1 LSTRSILAV
10 PLVKAG
16 RLQAVLYLHSK
27 TLRAWSDA
35 DATLAEEVAER
46 TWAAIERA
54 HAEAALRESEARFRS
69 MADSAPVMIWING
82 AETGCEFV
90 NQAYLDFFGKELN
103 EVLGFGWAPA
113 AHPEDG
119 ERYLATYAE
128 SVRTGTPFR
137 AEARFQRAD
146 GEYRWL
152 LSNGMP
158 RFDTGG
164 RLLGFIGSS
173 LDITDV
179 KRAQTE
185 LQENAERLQLALD
198 ASRMGDWSWD
208 AASDVVTFSPRGAK
222 IFGIPAGPH
231 MTWTALQD
239 LLQPEDAHRAAAA
252 VEAAIATRQGY
263 DVEYR
268 LKRLA
273 EGRDAWVAA
282 KGQGTYRPDGT
293 VQGMI
298 GVVQDITERKHA
310 EERQALLIREL
321 HHRVK
326 NTLATVQ
333 AIVGSTART
342 ASTIDEFYQAFVG
355 RIVSL
360 AQTHTLLTED
370 YWQTA
375 SLHQLLKNELG
386 PYDDET
392 EQRVVI
398 EGPPVELTSD
408 AAVPIGMAIHELTT
422 NAAKY
427 GALSDG
433 GHVEVRWEL
442 KENGGRPML
451 HFNWTESGGPPV
463 LPPKR
468 QGFGSRLLQR
478 VLATQLQAEVQMDFA
493 PEGLRFTIVMP
504 VPKPT
509 DPYLSLKPV

>member
-1 LSTRSILAV
+1 V

-119 ERYLATYAE
+119 ERYLAAYAE

-137 AEARFQRAD
+137 AEGRFQRAD

-222 IFGIPAGPH
+222 IFGIPPGP
-231 MTWTALQD
+231 
-239 LLQPEDAHRAAAA
+239 
-252 VEAAIATRQGY
+252 I
-263 DVEYR
+263 
-268 LKRLA
+268 
-273 EGRDAWVAA
+273 
-282 KGQGTYRPDGT
+282 
-293 VQGMI
+293 
-298 GVVQDITERKHA
+298 
-310 EERQALLIREL
+310 
-321 HHRVK
+321 
-326 NTLATVQ
+326 
-333 AIVGSTART
+333 
-342 ASTIDEFYQAFVG
+342 
-355 RIVSL
+355 
-360 AQTHTLLTED
+360 
-370 YWQTA
+370 
-375 SLHQLLKNELG
+375 
-386 PYDDET
+386 
-392 EQRVVI
+392 
-398 EGPPVELTSD
+398 
-408 AAVPIGMAIHELTT
+408 
-422 NAAKY
+422 
-427 GALSDG
+427 
-433 GHVEVRWEL
+433 
-442 KENGGRPML
+442 
-451 HFNWTESGGPPV
+451 
-463 LPPKR
+463 
-468 QGFGSRLLQR
+468 
-478 VLATQLQAEVQMDFA
+478 
-493 PEGLRFTIVMP
+493 
-504 VPKPT
+504 
-509 DPYLSLKPV
+509 